1 MALTPGEQALVAK
14 GQTVTS
20 SFIPAESRA
29 RINAAIQAQQS
40 SAPVAPPISVSR
52 PTGTPPAPVG
62 GMLTSGQART
72 PVADIPPMPTLD
84 STTVMSQPDSSGLI
98 QQIYQDE
105 LGRALGSKEGDQG
118 ALDYWTSRLQ
128 SGASADQIRA
138 EIEGTPEGI
147 DFDVS
152 GAYTGLLGRPEAE
165 IDPEGQQYWAQQLQT
180 GALTP
185 EQMRTSFLQSEE
197 FLGDIAGLKT
207 KSPEASMIGAAQQGS
222 IADLGT
228 LFYNARKSGKKIPV
242 ETIELLGY
250 SRTDDRQTAFEFAK
264 GGQAYSEGLDALDQA
279 IAAGDVAKANEL
291 KTALADEQG
300 FFDYY
305 QKNIATE
312 EGQEALNLRRET
324 ATGDV
329 FGVGDPGKYVTT
341 VLDRIGDAT
350 MDVVSNPYL
359 QASLALFGGP
369 IGRATSSIMQLV
381 GTLDSGDDPS
391 MAQWAAALAGT
402 AELSGLEGGNWLDYV
417 PEDFK
422 ETALTIKTAL
432 DEGWDE
438 AAAAFQNATGVST
451 EKLAEI
457 ENEFRILVG
466 DENIEKVEQYITG
479 LGDQFNVDLSSLEEL
494 ISGQFGTQQDQLDA
508 LAAALAADRQPRFVA
523 QRGYQPGLAVNTE
536 FDQPERSAVLDI
548 LNQPSTVRT
557 A

>member
-1 MALTPGEQALVAK
+1 MALSPGEQALVAK
-14 GQTVTS
+14 GQPVTS

-40 SAPVAPPISVSR
+40 SAPVAPPVSVST
-52 PTGTPPAPVG
+52 PVGTPPASTG
-62 GMLTSGQART
+62 GMLTSGQTTRT
-72 PVADIPPMPTLD
+72 VTPESIQMPALSSVTE
-84 STTVMSQPDSSGLI
+84 MSDPTGLI
-98 QQIYQDE
+98 QSIYQSE
-105 LGRALGSKEGDQG
+105 LGRTLGSKDADQG

-128 SGASADQIRA
+128 SGATQEQIRR

-165 IDPEGQQYWAQQLQT
+165 IDPEGQQYWTQQLQT

-228 LFYNARKSGKKIPV
+228 LFYNARKSGEKIPV

-264 GGQAYSEGLDALDQA
+264 GGQAYAEGLEALDQA
-279 IAAGDVAKANEL
+279 IEIGDVNKAQEIRN
-291 KTALADEQG
+291 ALADEQG
-300 FFDYY
+300 FYDYY
-305 QKNIATE
+305 QQNIATE
-312 EGQEALNLRRET
+312 VGQEAANLRNQT

-350 MDVVSNPYL
+350 MDVVGNPYL

-466 DENIEKVEQYITG
+466 DENIEKFEQYITG

-494 ISGQFGTQQDQLDA
+494 ISGQFGSQQEQLDA
-508 LAAALAADRQPRFVA
+508 VAAALAAERQPRFVA
-523 QRGYQPGLAVNTE
+523 QRGYQPGLPVDTQ
-536 FDQPERSAVLDI
+536 FGTDERSLVMDVL
-548 LNQPSTVRT
+548 N